1 MRTSKKEQISNELKP
16 LVSDLIKTSREKY
29 NYSLE
34 DLANAIDNKKN
45 RQKLQ
50 DKRQRAANEY

>member
-29 NYSLE
+29 NYSL
-34 DLANAIDNKKN
+34 
-45 RQKLQ
+45 
-50 DKRQRAANEY
+50 